1 MRLGAELGEGSLARL
16 KIEIDGVVQG
26 VGFRPFV
33 YKLAR
38 RHGLTGMV
46 ANTSMGVEIEAQGVP
61 EILADFVLALQSD
74 APPQAEIYSLCS
86 SPLPPAEETEFK
98 IRHSQTTGPVATLIA
113 PDLALCSDCLR
124 EMLDPNDRRYLYP
137 FINCT
142 NCGPR
147 YSIVTAIP
155 YDRPATAMRSFAM
168 CGDCRREYDDPGDR
182 RFHAQPVA
190 CPTCGPKVSLV
201 DPLGVELASAQEA
214 LTQGS
219 ELLRSGKILAIKGLG
234 GFQLAVDAKNEAAVA
249 RLRQRKGREEKPFA
263 VMVSDLAGARG
274 IARLEVSEEELLASA
289 SAPIVLAMARTG
301 NDLAEAVAP
310 GVHRVGVMLAY
321 TPLHHLLLREFGGV
335 LVMTSGNLSEEPICI
350 ANAEALSKLAGIADG
365 FLLHDRDIYVRGDD
379 SVVMQMAGRL
389 RPLRRSRGYV
399 PRPVQVDGDGPTVLA
414 VGGELKNA
422 ICLLKGNRA
431 FLGQHLGD
439 LKNLPAYGFFQENID
454 HLLKIFAATPQ
465 LVVHDLH
472 PAYLS
477 SRWAIESQPLSTL
490 AVQHHHAHLAAVL
503 AEHRAVGPAIGII
516 LDGTGYGW
524 DQTIWGGE
532 ILAGDS
538 RECRRVGSFE
548 PLPLPGGDAAV
559 KAPWRI
565 GLGYLYAAF
574 AGQIPDLPFMR
585 GQPVGVLIEMLERD
599 LHCPKTSSCGR
610 LFDAVAALC
619 GLRSEITYE
628 AQAAVALMEAAG
640 GRLAEPYRWD
650 VYEEGAIFRL
660 ALRPMIRQIAEDVA
674 GGTGATQVSRRLH
687 GTLVAMLAGAAE
699 RVRDESGLNLVVLSG
714 GVFNNYLLLE
724 GVLAALQKRGFAVL
738 LPEQVPAGDG
748 GIALGQAMIGRQ
760 YLLDRVTD

>member
-1 MRLGAELGEGSLARL
+1 MPDAGGAVLFKAAGDGEHHVVSLREGPVNRVDRIELAADTRADVDALAEKVRASGCRVVSEPAELDSPGGGS
-16 KIEIDGVVQG
+16 
-26 VGFRPFV
+26 
-33 YKLAR
+33 
-38 RHGLTGMV
+38 
-46 ANTSMGVEIEAQGVP
+46 
-61 EILADFVLALQSD
+61 
-74 APPQAEIYSLCS
+74 
-86 SPLPPAEETEFK
+86 
-98 IRHSQTTGPVATLIA
+98 
-113 PDLALCSDCLR
+113 
-124 EMLDPNDRRYLYP
+124 
-137 FINCT
+137 
-142 NCGPR
+142 
-147 YSIVTAIP
+147 
-155 YDRPATAMRSFAM
+155 
-168 CGDCRREYDDPGDR
+168 
-182 RFHAQPVA
+182 
-190 CPTCGPKVSLV
+190 
-201 DPLGVELASAQEA
+201 
-214 LTQGS
+214 
-219 ELLRSGKILAIKGLG
+219 
-234 GFQLAVDAKNEAAVA
+234 
-249 RLRQRKGREEKPFA
+249 
-263 VMVSDLAGARG
+263 GARG